1 MLSISGTAGQC
12 SINNTSRRARKPQYA
27 EFCCLYTFIWY
38 NLSGV
43 AMGIEAMGLWI
54 FIDNLRDPSAK
65 KRISNEIKS
74 IAMSWLPT
82 DCLFEDWA
90 VDISIFIQRKLLSVR
105 CTSMGPLRFF
115 CCIEKVSTTF
125 RSRDENV
132 ILTTE
137 GYFEKSPCRL
147 QNSDLNCAPKWSWM
161 MMRIEQL
168 CMVKSSAYWSEH
180 SNFARHF
187 FFNT

>member
-1 MLSISGTAGQC
+1 MLSVSGTAGQC
-12 SINNTSRRARKPQYA
+12 SINSTSKRARKPKYV

-65 KRISNEIKS
+65 KQNQQWNNIHCNEL
-74 IAMSWLPT
+74 AT
-82 DCLFEDWA
+82 N
-90 VDISIFIQRKLLSVR
+90 RLSFWGLGSGHVNIHSKE
-105 CTSMGPLRFF
+105 TS
-115 CCIEKVSTTF
+115 S

-187 FFNT
+187 SFST